1 MIVRTSS
8 RIVLVSLVLV
18 SAACGGAEETTPEAV
33 VAVADTA
40 LLSAQ
45 AVEIGR
51 FSLVAVEESEWRDAW
66 QAPARLTSDPA
77 STQPLGSVVEGR
89 VLEIRVF
96 PGDRVVEGQPL
107 ALIHSHEVMDARQ
120 RLIASRGAS
129 RAADSAATVATNAA
143 ARAERLLAAKAMSV
157 SDVER
162 ARANAVGAV
171 AAREAAAAE
180 ALRAEGF
187 LEHLIGQGSE
197 EGLDEH
203 AAIVRAPFAGI
214 VTGRQAQPGQVV
226 LIGQPLIT
234 VARESTLGVQL
245 NLPEEAIAS
254 IAPDVRVRFTVPAYR
269 DRIFEA
275 RVTRIAPVVD
285 SMSRAVE
292 VWARISGDGQRLLR
306 AEMTADAELLGA
318 RGAKVLAVPASAVQ
332 MNDGDTIVVVASHVG
347 EGLLIEARPV
357 RIGRRTSLLAEI
369 LGGVTRGDSVLD
381 RGAAIGKAEIAKRR
395 SGGAGADH

>member
-1 MIVRTSS
+1 MIDRTTSL
-8 RIVLVSLVLV
+8 ITLTSLVLL
-18 SAACGGAEETTPEAV
+18 SAACGGSEEATAESLVT
-33 VAVADTA
+33 VADTA

-45 AVEIGR
+45 AVEIGQ
-51 FSLVAVEESEWRDAW
+51 FSLVAVQESAWRDAW
-66 QAPARLTSDPA
+66 HAPARLTLDPA

-89 VLEIRVF
+89 VLEVRVF
-96 PGDRVVEGQPL
+96 PGDRVTAGQPL

-120 RLIASRGAS
+120 RLVASRGAA

-143 ARAERLLAAKAMSV
+143 ARAERLLVAKAMSTG
-157 SDVER
+157 DVER
-162 ARANAVGAV
+162 ARANAVAAV
-171 AAREAAAAE
+171 AAREAADAE

-187 LEHLIGQGSE
+187 LEHLIGRGSD

-203 AAIVRAPFAGI
+203 AAILRAPFAGI

-234 VARESTLGVQL
+234 VARESALGVQL

-254 IAPDVRVRFTVPAYR
+254 IARDVQVRFKVPAYR
-269 DRIFEA
+269 DRTFEA

-292 VWARISGDGQRLLR
+292 VWARITGEGQRILR
-306 AEMTADAELLGA
+306 AEMTADAELIGA
-318 RGAKVLAVPASAVQ
+318 RGARVLAVPASAVQ
-332 MNDGDTIVVVASHVG
+332 MKDGDTIVVVASRVG

-369 LGGVTRGDSVLD
+369 LGGVAKGDSVLD

-395 SGGAGADH
+395 SGGEGADH